1 MTKYALISVSDKS
14 NLEILVDYLYVKDYT
29 ILSTGGTFKY
39 IYDNFERA
47 RDSLVQVSDWT
58 GASEILN
65 GRVKTLHPKI
75 YGGILYD
82 SRFDTDGIEKIDLV
96 VANLYPFESSINSED
111 VTEEKAIENIDIGGV
126 SLIRAAAKNYKN
138 TRLLTCPFDYY
149 EATLNF
155 DDTKFWKS
163 MAIKG
168 FDHVTWYD
176 SVITNYFC
184 KDISYRRYSQE
195 NSLKYGCNP
204 YQGQAGIFSINYN
217 KLPFQ
222 ILNGNPGYINVIDAI
237 QSRNLVYEL
246 TSSTKKIAAASF
258 KHTAPAGVA
267 LDSEV
272 SDDEVK
278 FYRENNIN
286 NYSNVARAFIKARNC
301 DPLSSFGDFIAISGT
316 IDSECARL
324 IAREVSDGII
334 ARDYTTEALEILKT
348 KKKGAYIILKCNE
361 DSIINDTE
369 YRELGGLCLRQETNR
384 ECLSLENISGDN
396 IVTKDRS
403 INESQKHDMI
413 LATITLK
420 YTPSNSIAISSN
432 GVCIGIGAGQ
442 QNRVDCIKIA
452 GEKANLWRLRHHPK
466 VLKLYNLFKEDT
478 RRQDKINS
486 VYRYI
491 RNDFNSEI
499 EKNNWITRFN
509 EIPEEF
515 TENDKKE
522 FLDNENRPLI
532 LSSDA
537 FMPFRDNIDTAI
549 RYNINSFVQPGGSV
563 ADESVI
569 DACNEYNCTMIFT
582 GKRFF
587 LH

>member
-1 MTKYALISVSDKS
+1 MTKYALISVSDKG

-58 GASEILN
+58 GAPEILN

-82 SRFDTDGIEKIDLV
+82 SRFNTTGIEKIDLV
-96 VANLYPFESSINSED
+96 VANLYPFESCISAEDVSED
-111 VTEEKAIENIDIGGV
+111 TAIENIDIGGV

-138 TRLLTCPFDYY
+138 
-149 EATLNF
+149 
-155 DDTKFWKS
+155 
-163 MAIKG
+163 
-168 FDHVTWYD
+168 VT
-176 SVITNYFC
+176 VITSSDQY
-184 KDISYRRYSQE
+184 
-195 NSLKYGCNP
+195 
-204 YQGQAGIFSINYN
+204 GIFSINYN

-237 QSRNLVYEL
+237 QSWNLVYEL
-246 TSSTKKIAAASF
+246 TASTKKIAAASF

-267 LDSEV
+267 LDTEV
-272 SDDEVK
+272 SDEEVK
-278 FYRENNIN
+278 FYRENEIN
-286 NYSNVARAFIKARNC
+286 NYSNASRAFIKARNC

-324 IAREVSDGII
+324 ISREVSDGII

-348 KKKGAYIILKCNE
+348 KKKGAYIILKSIDN
-361 DSIINDTE
+361 SIINDTE

-396 IVTKDRS
+396 IVTKVNS

-452 GEKANLWRLRHHPK
+452 GEKANMWRLRHHPK

-478 RRQDKINS
+478 KRQDKINS
-486 VYRYI
+486 VYSYI
-491 RNDFNSEI
+491 RNDFNGEI